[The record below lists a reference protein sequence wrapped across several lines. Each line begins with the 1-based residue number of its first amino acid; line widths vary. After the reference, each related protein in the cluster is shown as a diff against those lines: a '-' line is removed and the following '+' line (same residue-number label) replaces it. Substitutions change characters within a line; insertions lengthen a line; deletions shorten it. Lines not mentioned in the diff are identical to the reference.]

1 MVIIVFCG
9 KLFWNL
15 VKALKIMELVLKGV
29 QLILVCSRSNST
41 GEKSECVH
49 LMTLFLWSEL
59 ILFVKVVLRECFR
72 VEI

>member
-1 MVIIVFCG
+1 
-9 KLFWNL
+9 
-15 VKALKIMELVLKGV
+15 MELVLKGV

-59 ILFVKVVLRECFR
+59 ILFVKFVLQECLR